1 MSHLSIFKTLDIK
14 TLLIMINDNLKKY
27 KDSYLST
34 INCMETGYTCTIFNS
49 T

>member
-1 MSHLSIFKTLDIK
+1 
-14 TLLIMINDNLKKY
+14 MINDNLKKY
-27 KDSYLST
+27 KDSYFSSTGDIVRKWST